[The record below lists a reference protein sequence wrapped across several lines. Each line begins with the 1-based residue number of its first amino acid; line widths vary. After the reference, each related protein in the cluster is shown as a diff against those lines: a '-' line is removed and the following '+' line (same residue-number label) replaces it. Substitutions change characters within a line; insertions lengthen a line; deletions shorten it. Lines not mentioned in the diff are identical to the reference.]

1 MRKLALALL
10 VGAFVLTPHVAHS
23 LVMCGP
29 KKPDGTLR
37 DGASIRLR
45 TACRPNELQL
55 DPVALGLQGPEGAA
69 GPQGNPGPS
78 HGCVLRQSCQG
89 TGLTDR
95 GLVGVIM
102 LESDYANCDI
112 VGSPGG
118 VQQPTWIWCHPRL
131 CCAE

>member
-1 MRKLALALL
+1 MRNLVLGVLVAAIVVAPQLANA
-10 VGAFVLTPHVAHS
+10 

-37 DGASIRLR
+37 EGAPIRLR
-45 TACRPNELQL
+45 TVCRSNELQL
-55 DPVALGLQGPEGAA
+55 DPVALGLQGPEGVA
-69 GPQGNPGPS
+69 GPQGNPGPTQ
-78 HGCVLRQSCQG
+78 GCVLRQSCEG

-112 VGSPGG
+112 VGSAGG
-118 VQQPTWIWCHPRL
+118 VHQPTWIWCHPRL